1 MAMGLAHGPVWAA
14 PAPAAS
20 RTPARVTHPAA
31 AANSPPRAAPPRA
44 SVPPLRAATPPAAA
58 PTPGSAPP
66 RGATPSS
73 AAATRTSAPANAPPR
88 ATPPIGKA
96 PPAAPPP
103 ARAPATSAAPPPAAP
118 GAAPKTPPKPSATK
132 PEDKSG
138 AAAQVKK
145 ARDLWYR
152 GVDAFRAG
160 NYEEAR
166 RAFAECYQL
175 MPKSD
180 VLRNLSISEIQSGHY
195 VSAARHLKQL
205 LSAPGDLSGN
215 VREEATNR
223 LAQAEAQIGQL
234 DIGVDVSGAEVSI
247 DGTVI
252 GRSPLDGNWYI
263 EPGQHEVIISKAGY
277 PIESRQVFALAGV
290 SIPVDVSLETI
301 RREQAADAKAAELMG
316 TSEGQAPIAMDGKDS
331 IGTGSTIV
339 LITSGTVAAAS
350 LAAGILFTVAANG
363 HDSNADGKAERLS
376 GPGACGSGTM
386 LTGECTYISRERQDG
401 DTDRKRAAVG
411 FIGFG
416 VASAVTLGYA
426 LWLTLDEGES
436 VSQTTQG
443 LEPSISVGRG
453 SASIHLHAHF

>member
-1 MAMGLAHGPVWAA
+1 MAMGLAHGPAWAA
-14 PAPAAS
+14 PAP
-20 RTPARVTHPAA
+20 
-31 AANSPPRAAPPRA
+31 SPPTAVAP
-44 SVPPLRAATPPAAA
+44 
-58 PTPGSAPP
+58 
-66 RGATPSS
+66 
-73 AAATRTSAPANAPPR
+73 
-88 ATPPIGKA
+88 GKA
-96 PPAAPPP
+96 PPTAAAP
-103 ARAPATSAAPPPAAP
+103 AQAPPAATP
-118 GAAPKTPPKPSATK
+118 SKAPSPARRSGTAPSPPPLAAGTAPRTSKPNANK
-132 PEDKSG
+132 ADDKSQ
-138 AAAQVKK
+138 AAVQVKK

-205 LSAPGDLSGN
+205 LAAPGDLSGN

-223 LAQAEAQIGQL
+223 LAQAEAQVGQL
-234 DIGVDVSGAEVSI
+234 DIGVDVSGAEISI

-252 GRSPLDGNWYI
+252 GRSPLEGNWYI

-277 PIESRQVFALAGV
+277 PSESRQIFALAGV

-316 TSEGQAPIAMDGKDS
+316 TSAGQDPLAPDDGDS

-339 LITSGTVAAAS
+339 LITAGTLAAAS
-350 LAAGILFTVAANG
+350 LAGGILFTVAANG
-363 HDSNADGKAERLS
+363 HDSNADGTAERLS
-376 GPGACGSGTM
+376 GRGACAPGT
-386 LTGECTYISRERQDG
+386 LLSDECNSITRERQDG
-401 DTDRKRAAVG
+401 ETDRKRAAVG

-426 LWLTLDEGES
+426 LWLTLDDRGS
-436 VSQTTQG
+436 ASQTTKG
-443 LEPSISVGRG
+443 VEPSISIGRG
-453 SASIHLHAHF
+453 TASINLYAHF

>member
-1 MAMGLAHGPVWAA
+1 
-14 PAPAAS
+14 
-20 RTPARVTHPAA
+20 
-31 AANSPPRAAPPRA
+31 
-44 SVPPLRAATPPAAA
+44 VP
-58 PTPGSAPP
+58 
-66 RGATPSS
+66 S
-73 AAATRTSAPANAPPR
+73 AATSAPR
-88 ATPPIGKA
+88 
-96 PPAAPPP
+96 
-103 ARAPATSAAPPPAAP
+103 S
-118 GAAPKTPPKPSATK
+118 PSATPKTSKPVSGAK
-132 PEDKSG
+132 PEDKTA

-205 LSAPGDLSGN
+205 LAAPGDLPGN
-215 VREEATNR
+215 VREEANSR

-234 DIGVDVSGAEVSI
+234 NIGVDVPGAEITI

-263 EPGQHEVIISKAGY
+263 EPGQHEVIVSKAGY
-277 PIESRQVFALAGV
+277 PVESRQVFALAGV
-290 SIPVDVSLETI
+290 SIPVHVALETL

-316 TSEGQAPIAMDGKDS
+316 TSEGQAIAMDSDDS
-331 IGTGSTIV
+331 IGTGSTVV
-339 LITSGTVAAAS
+339 LVTAGGLAAAS
-350 LAAGILFTVAANG
+350 LAAGIIFTVAANG
-363 HDSNADGKAERLS
+363 HDSNAEDIAERLP
-376 GPGACGSGTM
+376 GRGACQPGTALPNDCAHM
-386 LTGECTYISRERQDG
+386 VNEWENSA
-401 DTDRKRAAVG
+401 TDRNRATVS

-426 LWLTLDEGES
+426 LWLTLDDDES
-436 VSQTTQG
+436 VSQSTTG
-443 LEPSISVGRG
+443 VEPSISVGRG
-453 SASIHLHAHF
+453 TASIHLHARF

>member
-1 MAMGLAHGPVWAA
+1 MAMGLVPGPVWAA

-20 RTPARVTHPAA
+20 RTPARTASQATPQRAA
-31 AANSPPRAAPPRA
+31 A
-44 SVPPLRAATPPAAA
+44 PPLRAATPPPAPRAATPPAGA
-58 PTPGSAPP
+58 PTPRPPAPS
-66 RGATPSS
+66 RATSSS
-73 AAATRTSAPANAPPR
+73 AGT
-88 ATPPIGKA
+88 
-96 PPAAPPP
+96 
-103 ARAPATSAAPPPAAP
+103 APPPAAAP
-118 GAAPKTPPKPSATK
+118 ASKAPPASAPAARPPASGAAASAAPPRAAGAAPKAPKTSASK
-132 PEDKSG
+132 ADDKSG

-205 LSAPGDLSGN
+205 LAAPGDLSGN
-215 VREEATNR
+215 VREEATSR

-234 DIGVDVSGAEVSI
+234 DIGVDVSGAEISI

-252 GRSPLDGNWYI
+252 GRSPLEGNWYI

-290 SIPVDVSLETI
+290 SIPVEVSLETI

-316 TSEGQAPIAMDGKDS
+316 TSEGQAPIAMNGANV
-331 IGTGSTIV
+331 IGTGSTV
-339 LITSGTVAAAS
+339 LLITTGTLAAAS
-350 LAAGILFTVAANG
+350 LTAGILFTVAANG

-376 GPGACGSGTM
+376 GPGACRPGTM
-386 LTGECTYISRERQDG
+386 LVGECTYITRERQGG

-416 VASAVTLGYA
+416 VASAITLGYA
-426 LWLTLDEGES
+426 LWLTLDEKES
-436 VSQTTQG
+436 VSQTTKG
-443 LEPSISVGRG
+443 VEPSISVGRG
-453 SASIHLHAHF
+453 TASIHLHAHF